1 MAEKRNDEVMGYTH
15 RGTQWEFIQSWPLL
29 GLLTFYT
36 FWVPLLY
43 MGVRVFRF
51 TWIFWGLSYAFA
63 SAVYALVPWPPEWA
77 GMSKRYVF
85 GVLTIAAIHAWRIRG
100 DFLVSLSEMID
111 EREERMAAGRL
122 KRDEVAQQ
130 KREEVTLAGG
140 DSLRQEMFGNT
151 ASNAPAAPA
160 APPRKLLDLNAVGE
174 QELAMLPGMGAEKAR
189 QAVALR
195 QQLGGF
201 SSFAQFAEKMGIAAA
216 IRPKLAALF
225 PPDPAPVV
233 PEAPTEFRVTI
244 EGHKV
249 LEVNLASVA
258 GFVSLGLDEETA
270 RRAVALRDSDGPYKN
285 AEEFR
290 YRLGLSMEVLG
301 RIGPKI
307 STLHTPVT
315 RRPVGTP
322 SKRIVDL

>member
-111 EREERMAAGRL
+111 EREERMAAARL
-122 KRDEVAQQ
+122 KRDE
-130 KREEVTLAGG
+130 EIG
-140 DSLRQEMFGNT
+140 
-151 ASNAPAAPA
+151 
-160 APPRKLLDLNAVGE
+160 
-174 QELAMLPGMGAEKAR
+174 
-189 QAVALR
+189 
-195 QQLGGF
+195 
-201 SSFAQFAEKMGIAAA
+201 
-216 IRPKLAALF
+216 
-225 PPDPAPVV
+225 
-233 PEAPTEFRVTI
+233 
-244 EGHKV
+244 
-249 LEVNLASVA
+249 
-258 GFVSLGLDEETA
+258 
-270 RRAVALRDSDGPYKN
+270 RAHV
-285 AEEFR
+285 
-290 YRLGLSMEVLG
+290 
-301 RIGPKI
+301 
-307 STLHTPVT
+307 
-315 RRPVGTP
+315 
-322 SKRIVDL
+322 